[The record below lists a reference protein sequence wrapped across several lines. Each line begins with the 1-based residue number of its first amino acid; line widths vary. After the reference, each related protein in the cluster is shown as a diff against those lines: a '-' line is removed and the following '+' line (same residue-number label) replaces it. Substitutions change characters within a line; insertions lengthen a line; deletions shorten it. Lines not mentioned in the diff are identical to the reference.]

1 MMTRWLASRL
11 GGTLLATVIVL
22 AVAPESAEAQFT
34 QSGTWH
40 GDGNNP
46 TIYANATTQATTVLV
61 TVCVKSGVSIGVT
74 AGGINLT
81 GSDLIAKGECRSFS
95 ASVDSDSNIRVL
107 LPAAGSSDG
116 TYQIGVVPMGGSI
129 IR

>member
-1 MMTRWLASRL
+1 MMTRWLTSRL

-40 GDGNNP
+40 SDANNP
-46 TIYANATTQATTVLV
+46 TIYANATAQATIVMV
-61 TVCVKSGVSIGVT
+61 TVCVKSGVSIGVA

-81 GSDLIAKGECRSFS
+81 GPDLIARGHCRTFS

-107 LPAAGSSDG
+107 LPAVGNSEG
-116 TYQIGVVPMGGSI
+116 TYQIGVLALGGPVT
-129 IR
+129 R